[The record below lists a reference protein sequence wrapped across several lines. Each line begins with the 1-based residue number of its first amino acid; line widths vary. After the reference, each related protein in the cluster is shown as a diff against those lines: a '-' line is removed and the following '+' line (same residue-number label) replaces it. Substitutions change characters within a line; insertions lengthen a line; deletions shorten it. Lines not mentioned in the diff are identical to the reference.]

1 MFLLTTTFQ
10 LHVVLI
16 MNLCAC
22 STFYCS
28 QLCYLR
34 FLKTWTPGAFFK
46 ESYRNQCIALIKK
59 SSVIDAFQ
67 GIFRGS
73 CLQVALK
80 MYLFK
85 NFAKVTGIPGYVF
98 NQVVNLQVF
107 FCEVSKIFKNTFFN
121 EISPHSRQL
130 IEVKEAMIEQDS
142 FLRNLLSVTREKGK
156 SQNGGNEKTKHA
168 KFSDKRTFVTVRT
181 VRFS

>member
-1 MFLLTTTFQ
+1 MFLFTTTIQ
-10 LHVVLI
+10 LHVALI

-46 ESYRNQCIALIKK
+46 ESYRNQCMTLIKK
-59 SSVIDAFQ
+59 NSATNAFQ
-67 GIFRGS
+67 GISRGN

-85 NFAKVTGIPGYVF
+85 NFPKVTGIPGYVF

-107 FCEVSKIFKNTFFN
+107 FSEVSKIFKNTFFN
-121 EISPHSRQL
+121 GISRHSRQL

-168 KFSDKRTFVTVRT
+168 KFSDK
-181 VRFS
+181 